1 MFFCYFTKWIFSKS
15 VLKVE
20 QFYLGH
26 FCTKICCQ
34 NVSKA
39 AQSGHTECAR
49 VSPRFFPAPIPSV
62 ESTTLSLI
70 LKRQTQTAAKGPSF
84 LSIFSI
90 PSYLS
95 IQFLP
100 IYLFNSFL
108 SINSIPSYLSI
119 QFLPIYLPCLFVV
132 SNNFLACSRF
142 NLNVSTFDYF
152 TESAKK
158 IMFDD
163 LVSAIGKRQM
173 W

>member
-1 MFFCYFTKWIFSKS
+1 MAQSLRQLIYFTKWIFSKS

-84 LSIFSI
+84 LSIF
-90 PSYLS
+90 
-95 IQFLP
+95 
-100 IYLFNSFL
+100 
-108 SINSIPSYLSI
+108 
-119 QFLPIYLPCLFVV
+119 LPCLFVV

-173 W
+173 

>member
-84 LSIFSI
+84 LSI
-90 PSYLS
+90 
-95 IQFLP
+95 
-100 IYLFNSFL
+100 
-108 SINSIPSYLSI
+108 
-119 QFLPIYLPCLFVV
+119 YLPCLFVA

-173 W
+173 

>member
-1 MFFCYFTKWIFSKS
+1 MFFCDFTKWIFSKS

-84 LSIFSI
+84 LSIYLPIHDQYACPLVFLAGPLLVHKSVKLNPLSCTFS
-90 PSYLS
+90 SGLS
-95 IQFLP
+95 
-100 IYLFNSFL
+100 IYLFFIIIDRAAS
-108 SINSIPSYLSI
+108 
-119 QFLPIYLPCLFVV
+119 LFI
-132 SNNFLACSRF
+132 SLHLF
-142 NLNVSTFDYF
+142 
-152 TESAKK
+152 
-158 IMFDD
+158 I
-163 LVSAIGKRQM
+163 
-173 W
+173 

>member
-84 LSIFSI
+84 LYIF
-90 PSYLS
+90 
-95 IQFLP
+95 
-100 IYLFNSFL
+100 
-108 SINSIPSYLSI
+108 
-119 QFLPIYLPCLFVV
+119 LPCLFVV

-173 W
+173 

>member
-84 LSIFSI
+84 LSIF
-90 PSYLS
+90 
-95 IQFLP
+95 
-100 IYLFNSFL
+100 
-108 SINSIPSYLSI
+108 
-119 QFLPIYLPCLFVV
+119 LPCLFVV

>member
-84 LSIFSI
+84 LSIF
-90 PSYLS
+90 
-95 IQFLP
+95 
-100 IYLFNSFL
+100 
-108 SINSIPSYLSI
+108 
-119 QFLPIYLPCLFVV
+119 LPCLFVV

-158 IMFDD
+158 IMF
-163 LVSAIGKRQM
+163 SAIGKRQM
-173 W
+173 

>member
-84 LSIFSI
+84 LSIF
-90 PSYLS
+90 
-95 IQFLP
+95 
-100 IYLFNSFL
+100 
-108 SINSIPSYLSI
+108 
-119 QFLPIYLPCLFVV
+119 LPCLFVV

-173 W
+173 